1 MLNHNVCK
9 SDPGV
14 RGTDSHSTFF
24 LVIPLCFYWYHRQDA
39 PTFHQLIGM
48 PYFLS
53 KFLKISP
60 GAGPGLRSWCG
71 LGGPGHWRQQTESA
85 EPARHPLP
93 AGLLCPWGCEG
104 SSKQPWEGLGNLSS
118 ASYARPRGVCFSH
131 GPREVGF

>member
-93 AGLLCPWGCEG
+93 AGLLWPVPE
-104 SSKQPWEGLGNLSS
+104 SLGL
-118 ASYARPRGVCFSH
+118 RGQQQAAM
-131 GPREVGF
+131 GGTREPFLCLLR